1 MTINFLITALLG
13 ISTLTGLVVEGLK
26 KLLDGTKIKY
36 SSNILAVIVS
46 IVISL
51 VSSVIYLC
59 VNKVPFDST
68 VVVEVIV
75 LMFLSFLVSTV
86 GYDKVVQTLKQM
98 PLTKNEDSNENE
110 KNNTQD

>member
-1 MTINFLITALLG
+1 MTIDFLVTALFG

-59 VNKVPFDST
+59 VNKVPVDST
-68 VVVEVIV
+68 VVVEVVV
-75 LMFLSFLVSTV
+75 LTFLSFLVSTV
-86 GYDKVVQTLKQM
+86 GYDKVIQTLKQT
-98 PLTKNEDSNENE
+98 PLTKNKDSNED
-110 KNNTQD
+110 K